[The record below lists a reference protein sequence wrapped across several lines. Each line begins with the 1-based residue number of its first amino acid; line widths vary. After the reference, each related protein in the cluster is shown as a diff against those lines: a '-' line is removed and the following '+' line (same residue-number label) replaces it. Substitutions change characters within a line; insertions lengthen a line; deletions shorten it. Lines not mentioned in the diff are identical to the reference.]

1 MADESGPS
9 LVGRKRGREDDA
21 DDAGGRSASSAAV
34 AHSADGSAID
44 AKRSRADEEAAD
56 KSGALISYGATAGK
70 SSALIVSAPPPDPLA
85 ARGGRTSNL
94 ESSTMLLEGHS
105 AAVLGVAF
113 HPSGKVMASCSR
125 DGKALLWHVYG
136 ETDNFGVLSGHK
148 NAVTDVV
155 FSAGAGVEPGGDVE
169 AGSRLY
175 TSSADGTAGVW
186 DVESGVR
193 VRTLAGHG
201 KCVNA
206 VAVPQSGPELLA
218 TAGDDGFVRL
228 WDCRSRVPAHAFA
241 DRFPLLSVAMAGDGS
256 AVYAAG
262 TEGVI
267 KQWDA
272 RRGGAPTMRLEGH
285 REAVTGLSLSPDG
298 FTLLSFGMDNAL
310 RAWDVRPFFAG
321 AAAAAAGGAAG
332 GSGADGSGSGSGS
345 GPKVHLG
352 VGVSERCVKL
362 FAGASNNFEQQL
374 IRCAWSPGAGDRVLC
389 GSADR
394 MAYVWEYDSGK
405 LLYALPGHSGE

>member
-1 MADESGPS
+1 
-9 LVGRKRGREDDA
+9 
-21 DDAGGRSASSAAV
+21 
-34 AHSADGSAID
+34 
-44 AKRSRADEEAAD
+44 
-56 KSGALISYGATAGK
+56 
-70 SSALIVSAPPPDPLA
+70 
-85 ARGGRTSNL
+85 
-94 ESSTMLLEGHS
+94 MLLEGHT
-105 AAVLGVAF
+105 AAILGIAF
-113 HPSGKVMASCSR
+113 HPSGKVVASCSR
-125 DGKALLWHVYG
+125 DGTAQLWHVYG
-136 ETDNFGVLSGHK
+136 ETDNFGLLSGHK

-155 FSAGAGVEPGGDVE
+155 FSGGAGVEPGGDVE

-186 DVESGVR
+186 DLESGLR
-193 VRTLAGHG
+193 VRTLSGHT

-206 VAVPQSGPELLA
+206 VAVPSSGTEMLA

-228 WDCRSRVPAHAFA
+228 WDCRSRSPAHAFA
-241 DRFPLLSVAMAGDGS
+241 DRFPLLAVAMAGDGS

-272 RRGGAPTMRLEGH
+272 RKGGAATMRLEGH

-298 FTLLSFGMDNAL
+298 FTLLSFAMDNAL

-321 AAAAAAGGAAG
+321 SAATSSSAAAGGASG
-332 GSGADGSGSGSGS
+332 GAGADGM
-345 GPKVHLG
+345 KVHLG
-352 VGVSERCVKL
+352 AGVSERCVKL

-374 IRCAWSPGAGDRVLC
+374 IRCSWAPGAGDRVLC

-394 MAYVWEYDSGK
+394 MAYVWEFDSGK
-405 LLYALPGHSGE
+405 LLYALPGHSGESEALQQCCLWSLHAGSTRC